1 VTSYIFALIY
11 RLVTMQRGNRMT
23 SGRSAGLVT
32 FPALYGSQ
40 MSNSFLKFPPVI
52 AALSWMN
59 LVHVVPLGF
68 NKVHLNVVSHLPSMW
83 TLPFRFSDQH
93 FDRFMYFILWSCS
106 IPMAHQSAYVS
117 VLQIWPKK
125 RLNVGVLL
133 SVVT

>member
-1 VTSYIFALIY
+1 
-11 RLVTMQRGNRMT
+11 MT
-23 SGRSAGLVT
+23 SDSTGLVT

-40 MSNSFLKFPPVI
+40 MSINFLRFPPLI

-59 LVHVVPLGF
+59 LDHIVPLGF
-68 NKVHLNVVSHLPSMW
+68 NNVRFNTISHLPSMR

-93 FDRFMYFILWSCS
+93 FDRCMYFILWSRS
-106 IPMAHQSAYVS
+106 NPMAHQSAYVS

-125 RLNVGVLL
+125 RLNVDVLL